1 MPLKF
6 QGPLVGLFYPILDNS
21 FFNLVYSV
29 QMFFVCLFVSACSF
43 ALECE
48 PREITL
54 LQGNFLM

>member
-29 QMFFVCLFVSACSF
+29 QMFFVCLFQRV
-43 ALECE
+43 
-48 PREITL
+48 L
-54 LQGNFLM
+54 LL

>member
-29 QMFFVCLFVSACSF
+29 QMFFFFVCLFQRV
-43 ALECE
+43 
-48 PREITL
+48 L
-54 LQGNFLM
+54 LL